1 MFRMRCVVGMF
12 REEEGPAQ
20 GVPVEGVPVEGVPV
34 EGVPAEEARVRHRM
48 RPAAPREGMKNFLVE
63 DE

>member
-20 GVPVEGVPVEGVPV
+20 GVPVEGVPV